1 LEDIL
6 EIMGKRSKKHSE
18 DTPEKT
24 RKDPERKKEEPISI
38 T

>member
-1 LEDIL
+1 LEDIP

-18 DTPEKT
+18 DTPEKPP
-24 RKDPERKKEEPISI
+24 KDPKRKREESISI